1 MGTLTP
7 GATYVYEH
15 HDGVTYA
22 CEQGADAAAARIIGW
37 NYELAEPE
45 VVDPRTPDGRPLI
58 EHLRES
64 QIWGEIH
71 RMAQV
76 DPAMKDLLDRVL
88 LYYNLK
94 KSNDR

>member
-7 GATYVYEH
+7 GATYIYQH
-15 HDGVTYA
+15 HDGVIYA
-22 CEQGADAAAARIIGW
+22 REQGTDDATRIIGW
-37 NYELAEPE
+37 THELADPE
-45 VVDPRTPDGRPLI
+45 VSDPRTPDGRPLI

-64 QIWGEIH
+64 QIWGEIR
-71 RMAQV
+71 RMARV
-76 DPAMKDLLDRVL
+76 DTAMQALLDRVL